1 MKKKLSIVGMFF
13 SGIQLVASLYF
24 IIFVLNNDYIHSDW
38 LEDVKFGSDYNTYSY
53 AASRSTALSTRDIG
67 YLLKDA
73 FTFLAVVI
81 AILAVIEFI
90 YFALKKTQS
99 SQTKNEMED

>member
-1 MKKKLSIVGMFF
+1 MIF
-13 SGIQLVASLYF
+13 SAAQLATSLYYLF
-24 IIFVLNNDYIHSDW
+24 FVLSKDTIRSDW
-38 LEDVKFGSDYNTYSY
+38 LQEARFGGDYNTYSY
-53 AASRSTALSTRDIG
+53 AAARSSALSTRDIG

-90 YFALKKTQS
+90 LFMIKCTSCDSKNSKKEV
-99 SQTKNEMED
+99 N

>member
-1 MKKKLSIVGMFF
+1 MKKKLSIVGMVF
-13 SGIQLVASLYF
+13 SGIQLATSLYF
-24 IIFVLNNDYIHSDW
+24 LFFVLSKDTIRSDW
-38 LEDVKFGSDYNTYSY
+38 LLEARFGSDYNTYSY
-53 AASRSTALSTRDIG
+53 AAARSTALSTRDIG

-73 FTFLAVVI
+73 FAFLAVVI

-99 SQTKNEMED
+99 SQTKNEMEE

>member
-1 MKKKLSIVGMFF
+1 MKKKLSIIGMVF
-13 SGIQLVASLYF
+13 SAAQLATSLYF
-24 IIFVLNNDYIHSDW
+24 LFFVLSKDTIRSDW
-38 LEDVKFGSDYNTYSY
+38 LQEARFGGDYNTYSY
-53 AASRSTALSTRDIG
+53 AAARSSALSTRDIG

-81 AILAVIEFI
+81 AILAVLEFI
-90 YFALKKTQS
+90 YFAMKKVQS